1 MLFNR
6 SACVVGLTWF
16 QLQDCRFD
24 SNPESSNICMY
35 YIEFKNK
42 YIYDTYSIRL
52 LPKRNNVAIGNVV
65 VCEIKRKIKLLYQN
79 SFNKF

>member
-24 SNPESSNICMY
+24 SNTESSNICMY

-42 YIYDTYSIRL
+42 YIYDMYSSRL
-52 LPKRNNVAIGNVV
+52 LPKHT
-65 VCEIKRKIKLLYQN
+65 
-79 SFNKF
+79 